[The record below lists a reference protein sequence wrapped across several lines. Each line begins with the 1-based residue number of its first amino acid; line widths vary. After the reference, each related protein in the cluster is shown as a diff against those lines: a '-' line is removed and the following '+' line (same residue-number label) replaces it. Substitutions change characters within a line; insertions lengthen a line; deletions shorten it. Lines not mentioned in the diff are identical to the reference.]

1 MKKSMLL
8 LFILTC
14 VLIVTITTKAQVKTP
29 PSTSPTRENILEDA
43 VIDLL
48 KPQMYSAIEDHYG
61 TTEEIS
67 FMCERVID
75 IKKLDY
81 PNKFE
86 VKLEGITYTGPHNPL
101 DTFTINISI
110 DAKSEYKW
118 YLKDYQVKKYKFKQN
133 EKSPCRIGVE
143 P

>member
-1 MKKSMLL
+1 MKKPILF
-8 LFILTC
+8 LFILIF
-14 VLIVTITTKAQVKTP
+14 VLIITITTKAQVNTP
-29 PSTSPTRENILEDA
+29 PLTPPTRENLLEDA

-48 KPQMYSAIEDHYG
+48 KPQMYSAIEDYYG
-61 TTEEIS
+61 TTQEIA

-75 IKKLDY
+75 IKKLDF
-81 PNKFE
+81 PRKFE

-101 DTFTINISI
+101 DTFIINISS

-118 YLKDYQVKKYKFKQN
+118 YLKDYQVKKFNLN
-133 EKSPCRIGVE
+133 EKSPCRIGVQ

>member
-1 MKKSMLL
+1 MKKSILIL
-8 LFILTC
+8 FLFILTF
-14 VLIVTITTKAQVKTP
+14 VSILTITTKAQVNTP
-29 PSTSPTRENILEDA
+29 PSTPPTRENLLEDA

-48 KPQMYSAIEDHYG
+48 KPQMFSAIEDYYG
-61 TTEEIS
+61 TTQEIA

-81 PNKFE
+81 REFE
-86 VKLEGITYTGPHNPL
+86 VKLEAITYTGPHNPL
-101 DTFTINISI
+101 DTFTINISS

-118 YLKDYQVKKYKFKQN
+118 YLKDYQVEKFKLN
-133 EKSPCRIGVE
+133 ENSPCRIGVQ